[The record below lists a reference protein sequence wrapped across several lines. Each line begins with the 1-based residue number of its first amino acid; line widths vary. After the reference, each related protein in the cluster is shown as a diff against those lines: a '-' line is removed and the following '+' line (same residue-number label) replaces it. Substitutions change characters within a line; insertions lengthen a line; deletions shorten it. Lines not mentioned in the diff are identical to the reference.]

1 MVTLRYH
8 TGLLLL
14 TLLSIVSLNC
24 VLFAQTQEP
33 AFRKPK
39 QTPGPTSGAEK
50 HNKGTPKTTGI
61 FVDIPGLQATGQGIP
76 GVDVGLKK
84 KPPGIIILSLKTDHA
99 GQFNFGILPK
109 GKYALVFS
117 DLPEIR
123 KSKNYN
129 SAKSN
134 TCIIEVSGVAEEGL
148 STFVS
153 KGGIKGIDII
163 VKKQPSGTLQKL
175 TAPERDN
182 QSAPDNEAGQVEIEF
197 DLTGKQELKGRLMIV
212 SSENKKASSSAQH

>member
-1 MVTLRYH
+1 MVALRYH
-8 TGLLLL
+8 PGLLLL
-14 TLLSIVSLNC
+14 TLLFIVSMNC

-33 AFRKPK
+33 ASRETKAKPD
-39 QTPGPTSGAEK
+39 PTSGAEK
-50 HNKGTPKTTGI
+50 HGKGAPKTTGI
-61 FVDIPGLQATGQGIP
+61 FVDIPGLQAAGQGIP

-84 KPPGIIILSLKTDHA
+84 KPPGVIIQSLKTDRE
-99 GQFNFGILPK
+99 GQFNFGVLPK

-129 SAKSN
+129 SSKSN
-134 TCIIEVSGVAEEGL
+134 TCIIEVSGVSEEGL

-175 TAPERDN
+175 TAPERDT
-182 QSAPDNEAGQVEIEF
+182 QSVRGTEAGQVEMEF
-197 DLTGKQELKGRLMIV
+197 DLSGKQELKGRLMIV
-212 SSENKKASSSAQH
+212 LSENKKGSSFAQQ